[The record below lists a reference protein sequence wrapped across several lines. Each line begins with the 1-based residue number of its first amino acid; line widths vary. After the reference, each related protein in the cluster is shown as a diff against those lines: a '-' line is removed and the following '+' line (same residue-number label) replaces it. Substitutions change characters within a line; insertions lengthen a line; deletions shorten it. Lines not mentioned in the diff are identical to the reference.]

1 MGKKPLFFVLSVVV
15 FNLSLAEGMVDWK
28 ESFQYEIAN
37 GITISGQTAYFED
50 NSEQLSNLI
59 LYKALQTDTVDRW
72 QRDQKKIIEKCKV
85 FGHKHSEYSGFEYV
99 YSACVMDAYADFNR
113 NTRYLEKKRGKL

>member
-1 MGKKPLFFVLSVVV
+1 MKKRILIVVSLISV
-15 FNLSLAEGMVDWK
+15 FNLSSAEGMVNSK
-28 ESFQYEIAN
+28 SNIQCEIAN

>member
-1 MGKKPLFFVLSVVV
+1 MNKKSLIFILLSVL
-15 FNLSLAEGMVDWK
+15 FNLSLAKGRVNSK
-28 ESFQYEIAN
+28 ENFQCEVED
-37 GITISGQTAYFED
+37 GITILNETYCFEYS
-50 NSEQLSNLI
+50 SEQLSNLI
-59 LYKALQTDTVDRW
+59 LYKALQTGTVDRW
-72 QRDQKKIIEKCKV
+72 QKDQKKIIEKCKV

>member
-1 MGKKPLFFVLSVVV
+1 MGKKPLIFMLSVAA
-15 FNLSLAEGMVDWK
+15 FNLSLAEGMVDSK
-28 ESFQYEIAN
+28 ESFKCEVED
-37 GITISGQTAYFED
+37 GITIPSQTLCFEYNGD
-50 NSEQLSNLI
+50 LLSNLI
-59 LYKALQTDTVDRW
+59 LYKALQTGTVDRW